1 MRNAKIL
8 AVISIAET
16 ENLWTFV
23 DLEGME
29 PTNNLAER
37 AVRHPVIWRRISHG
51 TQSEKGSLFVERIL
65 PVHATCNLQSRNTFS
80 HLFDACVARLNHQP
94 APSPAAF
101 IRSDL
106 PNEYVH
112 DYTESKPLVK
122 PKSG

>member
-8 AVISIAET
+8 AVSSIAEA

-23 DLEGME
+23 DHEGVE

-65 PVHATCNLQSRNTFS
+65 TVHATCNQQSRNTFS
-80 HLFDACVARLNHQP
+80 YLVEACVAQLNHQP
-94 APSPAAF
+94 APSL
-101 IRSDL
+101 L
-106 PNEYVH
+106 PSSV
-112 DYTESKPLVK
+112 
-122 PKSG
+122 